1 MKNATVVGV
10 LLILLGVAGLVYQ
23 SITYTT
29 HEKILDIGPITAT
42 SEKTRTL
49 PLPPV
54 LGGAALVGGVLLLVL
69 GARRS

>member
-1 MKNATVVGV
+1 MKSAPVVGV

-23 SITYTT
+23 GITYTT

-42 SEKTRTL
+42 TEKTKTI

-54 LGGAALVGGVLLLVL
+54 VSGVALVGGVLLLVL